1 MVAGRVVVVGSSN
14 TDMVASAPELPR
26 PGETVVGGEFYT
38 APGGKGANQ
47 AVAAARA
54 GGRRVRV
61 AFVGAV
67 GDDAF
72 GRAAAK
78 GLRAEGIDC
87 RRVRTVKGAASGVA
101 LIMVGRVGENMI
113 VVAPGAN
120 AELTPRDVARA
131 RAEIKSADVVLAQL
145 ETPLAAVAKA
155 MDLATAAGAR
165 TILNPAPAPAKRL
178 PASLLK
184 MVDIL
189 TPNETEFEA
198 IAGCAPSGRKGL
210 AAARRLARTVREL
223 LVITEGP
230 RGARVFATSG
240 DEYRVPP
247 FKVKAVDTVAAG
259 DAFNGALAAGLAEG
273 KTLADALRFASAA
286 AAVSVTRRGAQPSL
300 PTRRQ
305 ITAFLGRS
313 VPRGR

>member
-1 MVAGRVVVVGSSN
+1 MVAGRIVVVGSSN

-26 PGETVVGGEFYT
+26 PGETVVGDGFYT

-61 AFVGAV
+61 TFIGAM
-67 GDDAF
+67 GDDEF

-87 RRVRTVKGAASGVA
+87 RRIRTVKGTASGVA
-101 LIMVGRVGENMI
+101 LIMVGRAGENMI

-120 AELTPRDVARA
+120 AKLTPRDVARA
-131 RAEIKSADVVLAQL
+131 RVEIASADVVLAQL
-145 ETPLAAVAKA
+145 ETTLGAVAKA
-155 MDLATAAGAR
+155 MAIASAAGAR
-165 TILNPAPAPAKRL
+165 TILNPAPAPAERL

-184 MVDIL
+184 DVDIL

-198 IAGCAPSGRKGL
+198 ITGCAPSGRKGL
-210 AAARRLARTVREL
+210 AAARRLARTVREA

-230 RGARVFATSG
+230 RGARVFARSG

-247 FKVKAVDTVAAG
+247 FKMKAIDTVAAG
-259 DAFNGALAAGLAEG
+259 DAFSGALAAGLAEG
-273 KTLADALRFASAA
+273 KALADALCFASAA

-305 ITAFLGRS
+305 IAALLRNSG
-313 VPRGR
+313 PRRR